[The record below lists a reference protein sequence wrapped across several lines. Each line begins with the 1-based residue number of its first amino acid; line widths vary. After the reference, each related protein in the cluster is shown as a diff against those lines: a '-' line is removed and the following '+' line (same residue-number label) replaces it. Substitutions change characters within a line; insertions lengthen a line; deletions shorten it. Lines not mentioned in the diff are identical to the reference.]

1 MKKFGFFAASVVF
14 CGMMMLV
21 ACQPQSESTSSPA
34 NDAENSNVQSGAV
47 DATSEESAKLQ
58 SVEQVVDMYIVDTFG
73 KQYAQAEVCIPQQIV
88 VATDESNDQDIKVW
102 GDFWVF
108 NYNTAGDT
116 LKTASGGSHPGL
128 IHLRKVDNGYEVTAF
143 DQVGDGSEFEPTAK
157 SIFGDKYEAFMKMH
171 SNDKEREQN
180 RAQGIAKYAK
190 ANGLKVT
197 MYQDEGWPAVKLPE

>member
-1 MKKFGFFAASVVF
+1 MKKYGFFAAF
-14 CGMMMLV
+14 IIACGMTMLV
-21 ACQPQSESTSSPA
+21 ACQPQTNSSSSAASEKSTEQQAPL
-34 NDAENSNVQSGAV
+34 
-47 DATSEESAKLQ
+47 TI
-58 SVEQVVDMYIVDTFG
+58 EQVVDQYIVDTFG
-73 KQYAQAEVCIPQQIV
+73 KQYAKAEVCIPQQIV
-88 VATDESNDQDIKVW
+88 VATDEADDQDIKVW

-108 NYNTAGDT
+108 NYSIAGDT

-128 IHLRKVDNGYEVTAF
+128 IHLRKVDNGYEVIGF
-143 DQVGDGSEFEPTAK
+143 DQVGDGSQFEPTAK
-157 SIFGDKYEAFMKMH
+157 KIFGDKYDAFMKMH

>member
-1 MKKFGFFAASVVF
+1 MKKALFVSIVIA
-14 CGMMMLV
+14 CGMAMLV
-21 ACQPQSESTSSPA
+21 TCQPQSDSS
-34 NDAENSNVQSGAV
+34 SSAV
-47 DATSEESAKLQ
+47 SKESADQQAPLTI
-58 SVEQVVDMYIVDTFG
+58 EQVVDMYIVDTFG

-128 IHLRKVDNGYEVTAF
+128 IHLRKVDNGYEVTSF
-143 DQVGDGSEFEPTAK
+143 DAVGDGSQFEPTAK
-157 SIFGDKYEAFMKMH
+157 KIFGDKYDAFMKMH

-180 RAQGIAKYAK
+180 RAQGIAQYVK
-190 ANGLKVT
+190 ANDLKVT

>member
-1 MKKFGFFAASVVF
+1 MKKYGFFAAF
-14 CGMMMLV
+14 IIACGMTMLV
-21 ACQPQSESTSSPA
+21 ACQPQTNSSSSAASEKSTEQQAPL
-34 NDAENSNVQSGAV
+34 
-47 DATSEESAKLQ
+47 TI
-58 SVEQVVDMYIVDTFG
+58 EQVVDQYIVDTFG

-88 VATDESNDQDIKVW
+88 VATDEADDQDIKVW

-108 NYNTAGDT
+108 NYSIAGDT

-143 DQVGDGSEFEPTAK
+143 DQVGDGSQFEPTAK

-190 ANGLKVT
+190 AHGLKVT
-197 MYQDEGWPAVKLPE
+197 MYQDYGWPAVKLPE